1 MTKIDVNPGICGLKT
16 QLIIT
21 ADDMQIVKVEIQSEC
36 PHILKMKEELSELD
50 GYEECFAKYSES
62 TVYKV
67 AEKHCKHLA
76 CPVPTAIIK
85 GIEVACG
92 LALPKDVIIHIEKE

>member
-1 MTKIDVNPGICGLKT
+1 MAKVDVNPGICGLKT
-16 QLIIT
+16 QLTIT

-36 PHILKMKEELSELD
+36 PYIVAMKDGLSEMD
-50 GYEECFAKYSES
+50 WYEECFAKYSES

-67 AEKHCKHLA
+67 AEKHCRHLA

-92 LALPKDVIIHIEKE
+92 LALHKDVIIHVEKE

>member
-1 MTKIDVNPGICGLKT
+1 MARVDVNPGICGLTT
-16 QLIIT
+16 QLTIT
-21 ADDMQIVKVEIQSEC
+21 ADAMQMVKVEIKSEC
-36 PHILKMKEELSELD
+36 PHIMAMKDQFTELD
-50 GYEECFAKYSES
+50 GYEECFSKYSES

-67 AEKHCKHLA
+67 CEKHCKHLA

-92 LALPKDVIIHIEKE
+92 LALPKDVAIHVEKD